1 MRYSAI
7 NLAEYVALRAL
18 GCFPAAASVPAG
30 RALARLV
37 GRLVDA
43 SNPRR
48 QKRMEEN
55 ISLAFPDWSPDRVKE
70 VRRQSMEHL
79 MQVVLVDA
87 QIMHRVITEPTWPE
101 HLFLQSAAPLL
112 DRLMRREPMVV
123 LTAHYG
129 NWEMLGFALSAL
141 EYPIDAVIARPVG
154 NKLIYDWIL
163 RIRQAYGTRIISQAG
178 ATPILTSLLEA
189 GGRVGTTA
197 DQNAGD
203 QGIFVPFFGRLA
215 SSYKAIAL
223 MAIRHNVPV
232 VIGCARRC
240 EGELCYE
247 LHAQDIIPPEDW
259 ADQDDPTYYV
269 TARYTRAIEQ
279 MVRIAPE
286 QYLWLHRRW
295 KSRPRFEREGKPMP
309 QKLINKIKSLPWMT
323 DQELEL
329 IMERSRPTDEAQSHP
344 PTQN

>member
-1 MRYSAI
+1 MRHNAI
-7 NLAEYVALRAL
+7 NIAEYVAIRTL
-18 GCFPAAASVPAG
+18 GCFPAAASIPAG

-48 QKRMEEN
+48 QKRMEQN
-55 ISLAFPDWSPDRVKE
+55 IALAFPDWSPQRIKE
-70 VRRQSMEHL
+70 VRQQSMEHL
-79 MQVVLVDA
+79 MQVIMVDA
-87 QIMHRVITEPTWPE
+87 QIMHRVITESTWPK
-101 HLFLQSAAPLL
+101 HLFLESAASLL
-112 DRLMRREPMVV
+112 DKLMRREPMVV

-178 ATPILTSLLEA
+178 ATPILTNLLES

-197 DQNAGD
+197 DQNAGNH
-203 QGIFVPFFGRLA
+203 GVFVPFFGRLA
-215 SSYKAIAL
+215 SSYKAIAM

-232 VIGCARRC
+232 VIGCARRRK
-240 EGELCYE
+240 GELCYE
-247 LHAQDIIPPEDW
+247 LHVQDIIPPKDW
-259 ADQDDPTYYV
+259 AEQDDPTFYIS
-269 TARYTRAIEQ
+269 ARYTRAIED

-309 QKLINKIKSLPWMT
+309 QKLIDKIAALPWMT

-329 IMERSRPTDEAQSHP
+329 IIERSQ
-344 PTQN
+344 PTQSTTIVSTI

>member
-1 MRYSAI
+1 MKTSVSNIAQ
-7 NLAEYVALRAL
+7 YVAIRAI
-18 GCFPAAASVPAG
+18 GCVPVAASIPAG

-43 SNPRR
+43 SSPRR
-48 QKRMEEN
+48 QKRMEQN
-55 ISLAFPDWSPDRVKE
+55 IALAFPDWSPERVKE
-70 VRRQSMEHL
+70 VRRQSLEHL
-79 MQVVLVDA
+79 MQVVMVDA
-87 QIMHRVITEPTWPE
+87 QIMHRMITEPTWPG
-101 HLFLQSAAPLL
+101 HLILESAAPLL

-154 NKLIYDWIL
+154 NELIYQWIL
-163 RIRQAYGTRIISQAG
+163 RIRQAYGTRIIAQQG
-178 ATPILTSLLEA
+178 ATPILTSLLES

-203 QGIFVPFFGRLA
+203 QGVFVPFFGRLA

-223 MAIRHNVPV
+223 MAIRHEVPV

-240 EGELCYE
+240 NGDMCYQ

-259 ADQDDPTYYV
+259 ADQEDPTFYI
-269 TARYTRAIEQ
+269 TARYNRAIED
-279 MVRIAPE
+279 MVRVAPE

-295 KSRPRFEREGKPMP
+295 KSRPRFERDGKPMP
-309 QKLINKIKSLPWMT
+309 KKLIDKIRALPWMT
-323 DQELEL
+323 DEELAL
-329 IMERSRPTDEAQSHP
+329 IIERSTPTDTSVRS
-344 PTQN
+344 TSN